1 MSHPGDVAGTGPGG
15 PCRRTFGR
23 RVDSVDGTGSGTAV
37 HIPAGHPLWRVIG
50 VGATLVD
57 ISMSVGLSALAGGIA
72 SGVGWM
78 VNHIG

>member
-1 MSHPGDVAGTGPGG
+1 
-15 PCRRTFGR
+15 
-23 RVDSVDGTGSGTAV
+23 VDGTGSGTAV